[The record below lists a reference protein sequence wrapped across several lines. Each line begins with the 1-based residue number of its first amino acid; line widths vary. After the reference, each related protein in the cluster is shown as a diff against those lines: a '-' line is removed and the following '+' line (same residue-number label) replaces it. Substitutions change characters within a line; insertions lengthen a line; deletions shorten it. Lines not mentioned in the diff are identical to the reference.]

1 MIEHIQGKIDRLTPT
16 DVVIDINGLGYI
28 LAISL
33 STFSKI
39 EKLTDTRL
47 LVHEVIRED
56 THDLFGFADEQERT
70 LFRLLIGVSGVG
82 PNTARMILSSLSAQ
96 QLEQCITAGDH
107 SRLKAVKGIG
117 LKTAQRIIVDLKDKI
132 TPAGDSAGTS
142 PGDSAGT
149 SPGAPS
155 EAYEEALA
163 ALVMLGFTRPASQK
177 VLKKLFDAEPSL
189 RVEAA
194 IKRALT
200 LL

>member
-132 TPAGDSAGTS
+132 APAGDSAGTS
-142 PGDSAGT
+142 PGADPAA
-149 SPGAPS
+149 GAPS

>member
-1 MIEHIQGKIDRLTPT
+1 MRFTDRAPPL
-16 DVVIDINGLGYI
+16 Y
-28 LAISL
+28 
-33 STFSKI
+33 
-39 EKLTDTRL
+39 
-47 LVHEVIRED
+47 
-56 THDLFGFADEQERT
+56 
-70 LFRLLIGVSGVG
+70 
-82 PNTARMILSSLSAQ
+82 
-96 QLEQCITAGDH
+96 H

-142 PGDSAGT
+142 PGADPAA
-149 SPGAPS
+149 GAPS

>member
-142 PGDSAGT
+142 PGADRAA
-149 SPGAPS
+149 GAPS

>member
-142 PGDSAGT
+142 PGADPAAGA
-149 SPGAPS
+149 SS

>member
-117 LKTAQRIIVDLKDKI
+117 LKTAQRIIVDPKDKI

-142 PGDSAGT
+142 PSAD
-149 SPGAPS
+149 PQPAPS
-155 EAYEEALA
+155 EAYEEALAA

-177 VLKKLFDAEPSL
+177 VLKSSFDAEPSL

>member
-142 PGDSAGT
+142 PG
-149 SPGAPS
+149 APS